1 MLENCLLFPKPLL
14 IEIISQNGKK
24 EEVEKKNVSTYLVI
38 SQMFKY
44 KA

>member
-1 MLENCLLFPKPLL
+1 MLENCLPFPKPLL

-24 EEVEKKNVSTYLVI
+24 EKKSTYLVI
-38 SQMFKY
+38 SQMFKH